1 MKIFW
6 PATLC
11 MALHAASVCAQ
22 PANDSIRTTV
32 ELPAVTVEG
41 HAGAERRKTQPQ
53 AIIVADEEY
62 LTENRSHSLM
72 SSLEKLPGIKAWQIG
87 QGFSKPVIR
96 GLGFNRVA
104 VTEHGIKQQGQ
115 QWGADH
121 GLEIDQYNVE
131 RITLIKGPASLQYGS
146 DAIAG
151 VVVISPPPPKAA
163 AGLSGTVLLTGSS
176 SDRLVG
182 SSAGLHYQ
190 KENTYVKGRLTY
202 RNFEDYRVPARSFR
216 YLNWTFPIHDGVLK
230 NTAGREFDVA
240 LQAGRSTDKHTSSI
254 AVSNVQAKTGF
265 FAGAHGLPTTVAL
278 DDDGDRRN
286 IGLPYQAVNH
296 FKSVYNHT
304 VQLRRTQ
311 KITADFGF
319 QHNLRREYSQP
330 HTHGYGPMPEGDLEL
345 ELRLQTATLN
355 TAWEYY
361 SSAAHLLSV
370 GISAE
375 YQHHRTGG
383 YSFLLPRFEQLTGGV
398 FVIDRYHFS
407 DKLTGTAGLR
417 YDVGR
422 IHIHRHLD
430 RYLPAAYQQRSPEL
444 EKAQGDASFGAGL
457 AWRPHPQWEV
467 KVNVGKSFRMPTASE
482 YASNGVH
489 HGMFRHELGDSTL
502 RPERSYQADV
512 HLAFKKDYAGF
523 ITHIS
528 CTADGFANYFPNF
541 IFLNPTGA
549 FSWLPDA
556 GQYYRYEQ
564 SRAFRA
570 GGEVQLHVDFAARF
584 SLESSAEYVHAVDL
598 RSRYPIPFT
607 PPLYL
612 TTGVSVRL
620 PETAFLRRNR
630 LAVTHRYAAAQRRVS
645 RNEAVTPG
653 YQLVDVSV
661 AFALP
666 LGKQNAGAHVTLQLQ
681 NLFNTEYYNH
691 ISFYRYL
698 NIPEPGRNVRLSLEI
713 SLP

>member
-1 MKIFW
+1 MVLL
-6 PATLC
+6 A
-11 MALHAASVCAQ
+11 ADVHARH
-22 PANDSIRTTV
+22 ANDSIRTTV
-32 ELPAVTVEG
+32 ELHEVTVEG
-41 HAGAERRKTQPQ
+41 HAGAARRKTQPQ
-53 AIIVADEEY
+53 PVMVADEEY

-72 SSLEKLPGIKAWQIG
+72 SSLEKLPGIRAWQIG

-104 VTEHGIKQQGQ
+104 VMEYGIKQQGQ

-131 RITLIKGPASLQYGS
+131 RISLIKGPASLQYGS

-151 VVVISPPPPKAA
+151 VVVISPPPPKTDD
-163 AGLSGTVLLTGSS
+163 GLSGAVLLTGNSS
-176 SDRLVG
+176 NRLLG

-202 RNFEDYRVPARSFR
+202 RNFEDYRVPARSFQ
-216 YLNWTFPIHDGVLK
+216 YLNWTFPIHNGVLK

-240 LQAGRSTDKHTSSI
+240 LQAGRSTNKYTSSI
-254 AVSNVQAKTGF
+254 AVSNVHAKTGF
-265 FAGAHGLPTTVAL
+265 FAGAHGLPATVAL
-278 DDDGDRRN
+278 EDDGDYRN

-296 FKSVYNHT
+296 FKTVYNQT
-304 VQLRRTQ
+304 VQLSRTQ

-330 HTHGYGPMPEGDLEL
+330 HTHGYAPMPEGDLEL
-345 ELRLQTATLN
+345 ELRLQTAGGN
-355 TAWEYY
+355 VAWEYY

-370 GISAE
+370 GISVE

-383 YSFLLPRFEQLTGGV
+383 YSFLLPRFEQLTAGV
-398 FVIDRYHFS
+398 FVTDRYHFS
-407 DKLTGTAGLR
+407 GKLTGTAGLR
-417 YDVGR
+417 YDAGS

-430 RYLPAAYQQRSPEL
+430 PYLPDAYQQRSPEL

-502 RPERSYQADV
+502 RPERSYQADL
-512 HLAFKKDYAGF
+512 HLAFQKEYGGF
-523 ITHIS
+523 ITQVS
-528 CTADGFANYFPNF
+528 CAASGFANYFPNF

-570 GGEVQLHVDFAARF
+570 GGEVQVHVDFAARF
-584 SLESSAEYVHAVDL
+584 CLESSAEYVHAVDL
-598 RSRYPIPFT
+598 RSRYPVPFT

-612 TTGVSVRL
+612 ATELSVRL
-620 PETAFLRRNR
+620 PDAGFLRRTR
-630 LAVTHRYAAAQRRVS
+630 LAVTHHYAAAQRRVS

-653 YQLVDVSV
+653 YQLVDAS
-661 AFALP
+661 ASFALP
-666 LGKQNAGAHVTLQLQ
+666 VGKQKDGAKITLQLQ

-698 NIPEPGRNVRLSLEI
+698 NVPEPGRNVRLSLEI